1 MPQPEHDFQDFEFS
15 AVPAGARRGFW
26 TMLAVMLGFTFFSA
40 SMWAGGTLGQGLT
53 LWEFAAVVMAGNFVL
68 GLYAVALAFIASRT
82 GLSTHLLSRYAFGV
96 RGSWLPSFLLG
107 GTQVG
112 WFGVGVVMFAL
123 PIQAATGFNIYALI
137 AIGGVLMT
145 ATAWVGF
152 KALTILSFIAV
163 PAIFVLGNMSV
174 AMAVGEAGGLDAL
187 ASITPEEP
195 ITLAVALTACIGS
208 FISGATLTPDF
219 VRFARSPRV
228 GVSTT
233 LIAFFLGN
241 SLMFTFGAVGALVYS
256 EADISQVMFAQGLI
270 LPAILVLGLN
280 IWTTNDNALYAASL
294 GFANITRLPKHW
306 IVIFNGTIGTLAALW
321 LYNNF
326 VGWLS
331 FLSSALP
338 PIGAIL
344 IADFF
349 IVARRHYPSLEQAAL
364 KQVNWIA
371 VGAWG
376 VGFAAANLLPGIA
389 PVNAVLSALVAYIAA
404 SYGFAQV
411 EQRRAMP
418 AK

>member
-1 MPQPEHDFQDFEFS
+1 MSHTEHDFQDYEFS

-40 SMWAGGTLGQGLT
+40 SMWAGGTLGKGLT
-53 LWEFAAVVMAGNFVL
+53 LFEFAWVVLAGNLVL
-68 GLYAVALAFIASRT
+68 GLYAVLLAFIASRT

-123 PIQAATGFNIYALI
+123 PIEAATGTNIYLLI

-174 AMAVGEAGGLDAL
+174 AMAVGEAGGINAL
-187 ASITPEEP
+187 AAITPEDP

-219 VRFARSPRV
+219 VRFARSPKI

-306 IVIFNGTIGTLAALW
+306 IVIFNGVIGTLASMW

-349 IVARRHYPSLEQAAL
+349 MVARRHYPTLEQAAF
-364 KQVNWIA
+364 KHVNWIA
-371 VGAWG
+371 VGAWA
-376 VGFAAANLLPGIA
+376 VGFAAANLLPGI
-389 PVNAVLSALVAYIAA
+389 PPLNAVLSAFIVYIVASRVMGAAGERRTIAA
-404 SYGFAQV
+404 D
-411 EQRRAMP
+411 
-418 AK
+418 

>member
-1 MPQPEHDFQDFEFS
+1 MSDTNPAHSDYELSP
-15 AVPAGARRGFW
+15 VPAHASRGFW
-26 TMLAVMLGFTFFSA
+26 TMFSVMLGFTFFSA
-40 SMWAGGTLGQGLT
+40 SMWGGGTLGEGLT
-53 LWEFAAVVMAGNFVL
+53 LARFAWVVLFGNLVL
-68 GLYAVALAFIASRT
+68 GIYAAFLALAASRT
-82 GLSTHLLSRYAFGV
+82 RLSTHLISRYAFGV

-123 PIQAATGFNIYALI
+123 PVQVATGMNVYLLI
-137 AIGGVLMT
+137 LIGGALMT
-145 ATAWVGF
+145 ATAYLGF
-152 KALTILSFIAV
+152 KALAVLSFIAV

-174 AMAVGEAGGLDAL
+174 GMAVNTAGGLNAL
-187 ASITPEEP
+187 AAIQPEESL
-195 ITLAVALTACIGS
+195 TLTVALTACIGS

-219 VRFARSPRV
+219 VRFARTPAI

-256 EADISQVMFAQGLI
+256 QSDISQVMFAQGLI
-270 LPAILVLGLN
+270 IPAILVLGLN

-294 GFANITRLPKHW
+294 GFSNITRWPKHW
-306 IVIFNGTIGTLAALW
+306 IVLFNGAIGTLLSMW

-349 IVARRHYPSLEQAAL
+349 ILARGRYIAFDKARLKDINWTAIAA
-364 KQVNWIA
+364 WA
-371 VGAWG
+371 
-376 VGFAAANLLPGIA
+376 VGFAAANVLPGI
-389 PVNAVLSALVAYIAA
+389 PPINAIVSALVVYVAA
-404 SYGFAQV
+404 SYVFGQAAD
-411 EQRRAMP
+411 RRAT
-418 AK
+418 A

>member
-1 MPQPEHDFQDFEFS
+1 MSHTEHDFQDYEFS
-15 AVPAGARRGFW
+15 AVPASARRGFW

-40 SMWAGGTLGQGLT
+40 SMWAGGTLGKGLT
-53 LWEFAAVVMAGNFVL
+53 LFEFASVVLAGNLVL
-68 GLYAVALAFIASRT
+68 GLYAVLLAFIASRT

-123 PIQAATGFNIYALI
+123 PIEAATGINIYLLI

-174 AMAVGEAGGLDAL
+174 AMAVGKAGGINAL
-187 ASITPEEP
+187 AAITPDDP

-219 VRFARSPRV
+219 VRFARSPTI

-306 IVIFNGTIGTLAALW
+306 IVIFNGVIGTLASMW

-349 IVARRHYPSLEQAAL
+349 MVARRHYPTLEQAAF

-371 VGAWG
+371 VGAWA
-376 VGFAAANLLPGIA
+376 VGFAAANLLPGI
-389 PVNAVLSALVAYIAA
+389 PPLNAVLSAFIVYIVASRVMGGASERRTIAA
-404 SYGFAQV
+404 D
-411 EQRRAMP
+411 
-418 AK
+418 

>member
-1 MPQPEHDFQDFEFS
+1 MAATDSVAHDYELSQ
-15 AVPAGARRGFW
+15 VPASARRGFW

-40 SMWAGGTLGQGLT
+40 SMWAGGTLGKGLT
-53 LWEFAAVVMAGNFVL
+53 LVEFAGVVMAGNLVL
-68 GLYAVALAFIASRT
+68 GLYAVMLSFIASQT

-96 RGSWLPSFLLG
+96 KGSWLPSFLLG

-123 PIQAATGFNIYALI
+123 PIKAATGFNLYALI
-137 AIGGVLMT
+137 LIGGVLMT

-152 KALTILSFIAV
+152 RALAVLSFIAV

-174 AMAVGEAGGLDAL
+174 AMAVSEAGGMHAL
-187 ASITPEEP
+187 AAIAPDESM
-195 ITLAVALTACIGS
+195 TLAVALTACIGS

-219 VRFARSPRV
+219 VRFARTPAIGMSA
-228 GVSTT
+228 T

-241 SLMFTFGAVGALVYS
+241 SLMFTFGAVGALVYG

-270 LPAILVLGLN
+270 LPAIVVLGLN

-294 GFANITRLPKHW
+294 GFSNITRLPKHW
-306 IVIFNGTIGTLAALW
+306 IVIFNGVLGTLASLW

-349 IVARRHYPSLEQAAL
+349 VVARRDYRALEQAAL
-364 KQVNWIA
+364 RNVNWIA
-371 VGAWG
+371 IAAWA
-376 VGFAAANLLPGIA
+376 VGFAAANFVPGIA
-389 PVNAVLSALVAYIAA
+389 PLNAIVSALVVYLVA
-404 SYGFAQV
+404 SYVFGRV
-411 EQRRAMP
+411 ETPRRLAES
-418 AK
+418 

>member
-1 MPQPEHDFQDFEFS
+1 MAHTEHDFQDFEFS

-40 SMWAGGTLGQGLT
+40 SMWAGGTLGKGLT
-53 LWEFAAVVMAGNFVL
+53 LFEFASVVLAGNLVL
-68 GLYAVALAFIASRT
+68 GLYAVLLAFIASRT

-123 PIQAATGFNIYALI
+123 PIEAATGINIYLLI

-174 AMAVGEAGGLDAL
+174 AMAVGKAGGINAL
-187 ASITPEEP
+187 AAITPDDP

-219 VRFARSPRV
+219 VRFARSPTI

-306 IVIFNGTIGTLAALW
+306 IVIVNGTIGTLAALW

-349 IVARRHYPSLEQAAL
+349 IIARRHYPALAAADL
-364 KQVNWIA
+364 KPVNWIA
-371 VGAWG
+371 VGSWA
-376 VGFAAANLLPGIA
+376 VGFAAANLLPGIP
-389 PVNAVLSALVAYIAA
+389 PVNAVLSAFVAYLAA
-404 SYGFAQV
+404 SYGFGQLAG
-411 EQRRAMP
+411 RRA
-418 AK
+418 ATAE

>member
-1 MPQPEHDFQDFEFS
+1 MSHTEHDFQDFEFS

-40 SMWAGGTLGQGLT
+40 SMWAGGTLGTGLT
-53 LWEFAAVVMAGNFVL
+53 LFEFAWVVLAGNLVL
-68 GLYAVALAFIASRT
+68 GLYAVLLAFIASRT

-123 PIQAATGFNIYALI
+123 PIEAATGINIYLLI

-174 AMAVGEAGGLDAL
+174 VMAVGEAGGINAL
-187 ASITPEEP
+187 AAITPDDP
-195 ITLAVALTACIGS
+195 ITLTVALTACIGS

-219 VRFARSPRV
+219 VRFARSPQV

-306 IVIFNGTIGTLAALW
+306 IVIFNGAVGTLASMW

-349 IVARRHYPSLEQAAL
+349 IVARRHYPTLDQAAL
-364 KQVNWIA
+364 RQVNWIA
-371 VGAWG
+371 VGAWA
-376 VGFAAANLLPGIA
+376 VGFAAANLLPGIP
-389 PVNAVLSALVAYIAA
+389 PVNAVISALVAYVAA

-411 EQRRAMP
+411 GSRRAVT